1 MLLKE
6 NLLFSWNI
14 GRTTD
19 EANFGYKEKIIGRN
33 SFDNGPLIE
42 SKHKSETG
50 TLRRKIRPNNLSSK
64 NILLLETK
72 HKSDAASLKEKLK
85 PKKLSSKNLLRKPMS
100 KLKKSAQAQ
109 FENRI
114 SKYQPASGE

>member
-72 HKSDAASLKEKLK
+72 HESETAILRRKLR
-85 PKKLSSKNLLRKPMS
+85 PKKISSKNLFYKPMYNI
-100 KLKKSAQAQ
+100 KKSAQAH
-109 FENRI
+109 FENRLLE
-114 SKYQPASGE
+114 YQADSG